1 MMAVSGYSESYCWEL
16 EVIMDTHTGQT
27 TITSK
32 KDRILI
38 IDLTS
43 DVPDLSEDLTLPLV
57 DLTLDECDSTCNLTS
72 TPCQDVPLI
81 DLTDDVNII
90 PVIDLTDD
98 DDSDMMTPS
107 NSQPEWVLHEWEP
120 RDFDSPQS
128 PTYNCNRGMPAVAG
142 PSGYIPPYP
151 LAGPSGYI
159 VPDVAGPNGYIPP
172 AVDGP
177 RSPAPPSSPS
187 SVDSID
193 VAGPSGYIP
202 PAVDGPRSPP
212 PSSASSVDSIDVGSP
227 FFDIGSPIYI
237 PASPV
242 YDPLGPENGDDSSS
256 SSFNDYDSGYG
267 GMVRED

>member
-1 MMAVSGYSESYCWEL
+1 MMALSGHSESYCWEL
-16 EVIMDTHTGQT
+16 EVVLDTHTGQT

-43 DVPDLSEDLTLPLV
+43 EVPDLSEDLTPPLV
-57 DLTLDECDSTCNLTS
+57 DLTHDECEGTCNLTS
-72 TPCQDVPLI
+72 TPCPDVPVI
-81 DLTDDVNII
+81 DLTDNVNII

-98 DDSDMMTPS
+98 DDISDMVTPS

-128 PTYNCNRGMPAVAG
+128 PTYNCNRGMPASYFDS
-142 PSGYIPPYP
+142 PQ
-151 LAGPSGYI
+151 
-159 VPDVAGPNGYIPP
+159 
-172 AVDGP
+172 
-177 RSPAPPSSPS
+177 RPAPPSSPS

-193 VAGPSGYIP
+193 V
-202 PAVDGPRSPP
+202 
-212 PSSASSVDSIDVGSP
+212 GSP
-227 FFDIGSPIYI
+227 FFYIGSPIYI

-242 YDPLGPENGDDSSS
+242 YNPLSPENGDDISSS
-256 SSFNDYDSGYG
+256 SSFSDNDSGYG